1 MSINSDQRPED
12 RSCDANASNPDISAT
27 DTSKDDALAKSLADQ
42 LMALSSQTGVAVK
55 ELGDL
60 FRLELQLSFGD
71 ARRLLLTWLA
81 LIPVIILTWISA
93 TVLAAWLVYDFSASV
108 TLALTTFMLLQML
121 LIVQR
126 RPLTQPHQCPAG
138 NAESWK
144 PAHLA
149 CFALCRSSPSPLRI
163 RELEH
168 RYAQLSR

>member
-1 MSINSDQRPED
+1 MTINIDQGREDLSDYTK
-12 RSCDANASNPDISAT
+12 SSNPDMADT
-27 DTSKDDALAKSLADQ
+27 DTSKEEALAKSLADQ

-121 LIVQR
+121 LCTFLLIVRKRFRKGLGFKRTKTHAKRLLQGMTDTGDQR
-126 RPLTQPHQCPAG
+126 
-138 NAESWK
+138 
-144 PAHLA
+144 
-149 CFALCRSSPSPLRI
+149 
-163 RELEH
+163 
-168 RYAQLSR
+168 

>member
-27 DTSKDDALAKSLADQ
+27 DTSKEDALAKSLADQ

-93 TVLAAWLVYDFSASV
+93 TVLAAWLVYDFSDSV

-121 LIVQR
+121 LCTFLLIVRKRFRKGLGFKRTKTHAKRLLQGMTDTGDQR
-126 RPLTQPHQCPAG
+126 
-138 NAESWK
+138 
-144 PAHLA
+144 
-149 CFALCRSSPSPLRI
+149 
-163 RELEH
+163 
-168 RYAQLSR
+168 